1 MDQADRAAT
10 LEAIRNQFYSSSEGM
25 AEREVNFARKLEENF
40 PKTKTS
46 EYKKLI

>member
-25 AEREVNFARKLEENF
+25 AEREVNFALKLEKNSIN
-40 PKTKTS
+40 KNIRK
-46 EYKKLI
+46 